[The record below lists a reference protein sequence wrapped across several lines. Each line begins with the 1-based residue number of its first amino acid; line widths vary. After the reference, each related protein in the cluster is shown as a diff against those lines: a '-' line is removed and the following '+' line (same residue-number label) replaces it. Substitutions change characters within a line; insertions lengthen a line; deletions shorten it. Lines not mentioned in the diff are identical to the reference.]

1 MACINVNTKA
11 YKTLEEK
18 YKDRMVV
25 DALITNY
32 QQASKTDIIP
42 SIFEVEE
49 LLKDRKVFFS
59 LEKKNFEKSVF
70 GNLNKKKLVTKFNN
84 EFYVVNTV
92 PGEYTGSID
101 RAKYNMGLAENYLK
115 HHDFNNLLTYTPTKN
130 NKTFKVE
137 FNDTLFNV
145 KDIIAESPYNSTK
158 TYKDKTNILQLVDKL
173 VSKFPGVSIE
183 VMSVAQA
190 EYFMNLLPVA
200 ARPTKLQFKKVKSFY
215 YDGKAVLI
223 KGRVTKDTAVEEV
236 LHPFVESLYLDNQDL
251 FKNLHREA
259 KKAFP
264 ELNMQINEA
273 YKTGFTPKARAL
285 ELVTQSLVKHF
296 NSESEN
302 NASRAW
308 YESIIEFLKWFK
320 DIVGDYY
327 RSYVG
332 QGLPLKTEYINSSAT
347 LSDIAKLLNTDKL
360 KFNLVKSTSPTA
372 MFSLTPETKNILDT
386 VKKGAN
392 EIQTNIIDNLFNELK
407 TSDIEYDILG
417 LNRITL
423 KDGKYVDVDDAEIE
437 FRSSQELIL
446 GNTAVVERKVIS
458 DFHKILGGLATQMKD
473 EDLGLKY
480 LNAPAAERIRQ
491 QLSATIYGYG
501 LHEDTSVFI
510 PNVVIGNSENGIAD
524 TIDLLKVDPEGIITP
539 IALSLSNYSVNSR
552 EHSEIKL
559 VGKSNL
565 FENGVS
571 TEILNNTRAA
581 VQRRLLENLGYKVSE
596 ESLILNIE
604 VQGQS
609 YNMERITS
617 VSSTM
622 NKKVIEK
629 IIPLEVD
636 SVEKDIID
644 QIFQLEAAP
653 ESKEDFLTPEQAVPE
668 NDIRFSHET
677 YDTLFKGLKR
687 FDNGLITQE
696 EALQNTMNFISMDKG
711 KKEIMHEISISRAL
725 IAEMYDNPE
734 RIAKIHGEIL
744 ERSIKEI
751 KEFKEYATDID
762 NFSKEEYIG
771 KILGM
776 QKFVET
782 YRGLYNI
789 SEEGAKGMSQTH
801 LTLITRLTSLLN
813 ELVGVRSSDGIVQ
826 DTGVF
831 DLAIR
836 NYVKNLIRT
845 KSNRDFTEAQ
855 LNEIMTTAKDIG
867 VVEYMSGTMA
877 TSDDPIMAIMDKIFK
892 RDRQI
897 VTSKIA
903 ERAPR
908 IKAATLKLERLGN
921 KDYDFMLKY
930 VDEEFSGRYVK
941 EIGEKY
947 YAEQDKLY
955 KKLQDENGT
964 KKTYRLIEDIKTA
977 KQEDLDY
984 NKQLALDKA
993 EYADFM
999 RAERFGKSGP
1009 RDGKYHKY
1017 SDEFKKAR
1025 QENEVWFQEGEYGY
1039 WIQRASVSDI
1049 DFNLY
1054 KAKYKNSFEYE
1065 RAVKDKNGNP
1075 TGVVKVVRMNAP
1087 KQKFRKIRTH
1097 NSEGVDMRSEKWVK
1111 LHNPTTELEIAQLE
1125 FYEMFVD
1132 IFENELL
1139 GKLPENIRMVG
1150 RAPVIDGA
1158 PQKSLKDKTTM
1169 IGRIWANS
1177 KRGVSN
1183 FVHPAT
1189 SVKKVFTDEYGNVIT
1204 DSLPLMYTGSV
1215 KTDKALTDIENE
1227 IDTKTVQYQDAKTH
1241 SEKLKINAEI
1251 KILRGQLRKLA
1262 NTPTATSL
1270 SLDMSASLLQFSAM
1284 AENYETMAQSE
1295 DTYTAMMKVMADRTT
1310 KNAEGDILVDK
1321 EGKAIG
1327 SKSGGESRR
1336 VMRARKWL
1344 KMTYYGNDGDTK
1356 NFFENVTKAI
1366 INQTSLAY
1374 VGFNIFAN
1382 INNYLFGR
1390 MSNTIE
1396 SVGSKYWEGKE
1407 MINTVIEFNGRA
1419 MTDAFSRLSQMT
1431 DSESKWKPA
1440 NYNSKYL
1447 AMVEFFRMMDDK
1459 SDMREQTKG
1468 AAGKESVWRRFTN
1481 WGFFLQDMGEF
1492 NVQTKVGNAILRSS
1506 TAINTTTGETE
1517 GLYDAMEFDR
1527 ETGEL
1532 TLKEGFDEI
1541 QIYGREKT
1549 MPWNDDARYE
1559 IRNYIREVNI
1569 QIHGNYN
1576 HEDRMLMQS
1585 HALGQMAAQ
1594 FHKWVAPSIKA
1605 RFRKEYF
1612 DENLGW
1618 TEGRY
1623 LTWWNFMGYAMKNI
1637 GEMGSIM
1644 EKYKEH
1650 HGDGKDTMAG
1660 KQKLQNAMR
1669 TFGELGLFMTT
1680 IIIRNILIGLF
1691 EDDDDDS
1698 DTQKRLE
1705 NVILHQADKLRKEL
1719 VVFNPIPGMGGYQQ
1733 MYQLFKSPMATSR
1746 MLGEMGQALEMT
1758 VRTPFAYA
1766 FMDDEEFSKSRYIY
1780 KRGDRKGEL
1789 KLAKEWG
1796 DAMPIMYGIN
1806 RWRGF
1811 LNITDFYVK

>member
-1 MACINVNTKA
+1 MACINVNTKE
-11 YKTLEEK
+11 YKTLTEK
-18 YKDRMVV
+18 YKDKLIV

-42 SIFEVEE
+42 SVFEVEE
-49 LLKDRKVFFS
+49 LLKDRKTYFS
-59 LEKKNFEKSVF
+59 LEKKSFEKSVF
-70 GNLNKKKLVTKFNN
+70 GNLSKRRLITKFNG

-101 RAKYNMGLAENYLK
+101 RAKYNMGLAQNYLK
-115 HHDFNNLLTYTPTKN
+115 HNGFENLLTYTPTKN

-137 FNDTLFNV
+137 FNGTLFNV
-145 KDIIAESPYNSTK
+145 KDIIETSPYTSEK
-158 TYKDKTNILQLVDKL
+158 TYKDETNILQLVDEL
-173 VSKFPGVSIE
+173 VNKFPGVDVK

-200 ARPTKLQFKKVKSFY
+200 ARPTKLKFKKVKSFY
-215 YDGKAVLI
+215 YDGTAILI

-236 LHPFVESLYLDNQDL
+236 LHPFIESLYLDNQEL
-251 FKNLHREA
+251 FKNLHKEA

-264 ELNMQINEA
+264 ELNMQINET
-273 YKTGFTPKARAL
+273 YKTGFTPKTRAL
-285 ELVTQSLVKHF
+285 ELVTQSLVRHF
-296 NSESEN
+296 NNESEN
-302 NASRAW
+302 KPSRAW

-320 DIVGDYY
+320 DIVKDYY
-327 RSYVG
+327 RKYVG
-332 QGLPLKTEYINSSAT
+332 QGLPLKTEYISSTAT

-360 KFNLVKSTSPTA
+360 KFNLVKSITPTA

-392 EIQTNIIDNLFNELK
+392 EIQTNIIDNLFNNLK

-417 LNRITL
+417 LNKITL
-423 KDGKYVDVDDAEIE
+423 KDGKYVDVDDAEID
-437 FRSSQELIL
+437 FKSSQEVIL
-446 GNTAVVERKVIS
+446 GNTDIVERKVIS

-473 EDLGLKY
+473 EDLGLEY
-480 LNAPAAERIRQ
+480 LNAPAAERIRH

-501 LHEDTSVFI
+501 LHEDSSVFI
-510 PNVVIGNSENGIAD
+510 PNVVIGNSENGVAD
-524 TIDLLKVDPEGIITP
+524 TIDLLKVDPEGVITP
-539 IALSLSNYSVNSR
+539 IALSLSNFSVNSK
-552 EHSEIKL
+552 EHSETKL

-571 TEILNNTRAA
+571 TKILNNTRSAI
-581 VQRRLLENLGYKVSE
+581 QRRLLENLGYKVNE

-604 VQGQS
+604 VKGQS

-617 VSSTM
+617 VSSTA
-622 NKKVIEK
+622 NRSVVDP

-636 SVEKDIID
+636 PVEKNIID
-644 QIFQLEAAP
+644 QIFELEAAP
-653 ESKEDFLTPEQAVPE
+653 ESKKDFLTPEEAVSE
-668 NDIRFSHET
+668 DNVRFSHET
-677 YDTLFKGLKR
+677 YDTLFKGLRK
-687 FDNGLITQE
+687 FDNGLMTQE

-734 RIAKIHGEIL
+734 RIAKIHVEIL
-744 ERSIKEI
+744 TKSIKEI
-751 KEFKEYATDID
+751 REFKEYATDID
-762 NFSKEEYIG
+762 NFGKPEYIG

-789 SEEGAKGMSQTH
+789 SEEGAKGLSQTH
-801 LTLITRLTSLLN
+801 LTLITRLTGLLN
-813 ELVGVRSSDGIVQ
+813 ELVGIRSSDGVVQ

-836 NYVKNLIRT
+836 NYVENLIRT
-845 KSNRDFTEAQ
+845 KSNRDFTEEQ
-855 LNEIMTTAKDIG
+855 LNELMTTAQDIG
-867 VVEYMSGTMA
+867 VVEYQSGTMA
-877 TSDDPIMAIMDKIFK
+877 TSDDALMAQMDKIFK
-892 RDRQI
+892 RDRQ
-897 VTSKIA
+897 VVLDKIA
-903 ERAPR
+903 TRAPR
-908 IKAATLKLERLGN
+908 IKAAELALKRLGN

-930 VDEEFSGRYVK
+930 IDGEFTGRYEK

-947 YAEQDKLY
+947 YAEQDRLY
-955 KKLQDENGT
+955 KKLQDEDGT
-964 KKTYRLIEDIKTA
+964 KKTYRLIDDIATA

-1009 RDGKYHKY
+1009 RDGKYHRY
-1017 SDEFKKAR
+1017 SKEFKDAR
-1025 QENEVWFQEGEYGY
+1025 EKNEVWFQEGEFGY
-1039 WIQRASVSDI
+1039 WIQRASVSDV

-1065 RAVKDKNGNP
+1065 RAVKDKDGNP
-1075 TGVVKVVRMNAP
+1075 TGAIKLVRMNAP
-1087 KQKFRKIRTH
+1087 KQKFREIRTH

-1111 LHNPTTELEIAQLE
+1111 LHKPETELEIAQLAY
-1125 FYEMFVD
+1125 YEMWTD

-1139 GKLPENIRMVG
+1139 GKIPENIKMIGKV
-1150 RAPVIDGA
+1150 PVIDGG
-1158 PQKSLKDKTTM
+1158 PQKSLKNKTTM
-1169 IGRIWANS
+1169 IGRIWANT
-1177 KRGVSN
+1177 KTGFSN
-1183 FVHPAT
+1183 FVHPST
-1189 SVKKVFTDEYGNVIT
+1189 SVKKVFTDEHGNIIT
-1204 DSLPLMYTGSV
+1204 DSIPLMYVGSV
-1215 KTDKALTDIENE
+1215 RTDKALTDIQNQ
-1227 IDTKTVQYQDAKTH
+1227 IDAKNVEYQEAKSH
-1241 SEKLKINAEI
+1241 SEKLSINKEI
-1251 KILRGQLRKLA
+1251 KVLRGQQRKLQ
-1262 NTPTATSL
+1262 NTPSATTL
-1270 SLDMSASLLQFSAM
+1270 SLDMTQSLLQFSAM
-1284 AENYETMAQSE
+1284 AENYEVMSQAE

-1310 KNAEGDILVDK
+1310 KNSSGDILVDK
-1321 EGKAIG
+1321 EGKPIG
-1327 SKSGGESRR
+1327 RKSGGESRR
-1336 VMRARKWL
+1336 TMRARKWL

-1356 NFFENVTKAI
+1356 GFFENVTKAI

-1382 INNYLFGR
+1382 VNNYLFGR
-1390 MSNTIE
+1390 LSNTIE
-1396 SVGSKYWEGKE
+1396 SIGSKYWEGKD
-1407 MINTVIEFNGRA
+1407 MVHTVAEFNGRA
-1419 MTDAFSRLSQMT
+1419 MTDAFSRLAQMT

-1447 AMVEFFRMMDDK
+1447 ATVEYFRMMDDK
-1459 SDMREQTKG
+1459 SDMREQTRSG
-1468 AAGKESVWRRFTN
+1468 AQESLWRKFTN

-1517 GLYDAMEFDR
+1517 GLYDALIFDR

-1532 TLKEGFDEI
+1532 VLKEGFDEI
-1541 QIYGREKT
+1541 QIYGRDKT
-1549 MPWNDDARYE
+1549 MAWNDDARYE

-1576 HEDRMLMQS
+1576 HEDRMVMQS

-1623 LTWWNFMGYAMKNI
+1623 LTWWNFVLYAMKNI

-1680 IIIRNILIGLF
+1680 IILRNILIGLF

-1698 DTQKRLE
+1698 DAQKRLE
-1705 NVILHQADKLRKEL
+1705 NAILHQADKLAKEL

-1766 FMDDEEFSKSRYIY
+1766 FMDEEEFSKSRYIY
-1780 KRGDRKGEL
+1780 KKGSRKGEL
-1789 KLAKEWG
+1789 KLGKEWG

-1806 RWRGF
+1806 RWHGF